1 MRLIIAGVGRMKS
14 GPERELL
21 ERYLARARA
30 LSRGL
35 GIVGLDLIEVDEGR
49 GRSAAERQ
57 REEAA
62 ALAGRFAPGVTIIL
76 LDERGRSLPSVT
88 FAERIGTLVAG
99 GAPALAL
106 VIGGPDGFDDAFRS
120 AAPELLSFGAATLPH
135 QLLRVVL
142 AEQVYRAL
150 TILSRHPYHRA

>member
-1 MRLIIAGVGRMKS
+1 MRLIIAAVGRMKA

-21 ERYLARARA
+21 ERYLSRARA

-35 GIVGLDLIEVDEGR
+35 GIVALDLVEVEEGR
-49 GRSAAERQ
+49 GRSAAERR
-57 REEAA
+57 REEAT

-76 LDERGRSLPSVT
+76 LDERGHSRPSVA
-88 FAERIGTLVAG
+88 FAERIGKLVTG
-99 GAPALAL
+99 GTPALAL

-120 AAPELLSFGAATLPH
+120 SARELLSFGAATMPH
-135 QLLRVVL
+135 QLVRVVL

-150 TILSRHPYHRA
+150 TILSGHPYHRV